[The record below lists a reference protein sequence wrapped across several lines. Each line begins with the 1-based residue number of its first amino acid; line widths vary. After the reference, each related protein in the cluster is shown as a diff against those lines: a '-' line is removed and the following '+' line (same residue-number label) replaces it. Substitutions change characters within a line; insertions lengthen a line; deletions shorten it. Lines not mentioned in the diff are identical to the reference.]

1 MKNIN
6 WKVRLQS
13 GSWWMGIISA
23 VVVAVFAVLK
33 LCKVDLPVTAD
44 EIMNA
49 ATLILMIPAA
59 IGVMTDPTTKGV
71 SDSQQALT
79 YDSPKEDEEK
89 GGLMTYDE
97 FLKAYNGK
105 ATDYD
110 GAYGA
115 QCVDLIKAYLNKVF
129 GIKPGSWGNAK
140 YYWLNFSKHS
150 ELTKNFTKI
159 KNTASFVPQAGDI
172 MVWNGNAGG
181 GCGHVAICTGEGNTS
196 EFYSYDQNWN
206 GKEMHKVKHDYDDV
220 YGVLRPK
227 DQNKIK
233 TTTSTS
239 SNNVGAY
246 VPSVKWTNGSTT
258 EKVYARS
265 DFKEEI
271 GSISPREVAKC
282 FGKKGSAYCVQY
294 DLDGTSKHKV
304 GFVKYAGGVTN
315 APTSGRNYKNG
326 STTETVYTDTAKKS
340 KAGSLDVNEACLCPT
355 KTDGMFLVIYKVNGT
370 NAYKCGYTAYNG
382 GVE

>member
-23 VVVAVFAVLK
+23 VVVAVFAILK
-33 LCKVDLPVTAD
+33 IFKVETSVTAD
-44 EIMNA
+44 EIMNVA
-49 ATLILMIPAA
+49 MLVLMIPAA
-59 IGVMTDPTTKGV
+59 IGITTDPTTKGV

-97 FLKAYNGK
+97 FVKAYNGK

-159 KNTASFVPQAGDI
+159 KNTASFVPQKGDI
-172 MVWNGNAGG
+172 MVWGG
-181 GCGHVAICTGEGNTS
+181 SVGDGCGHVAICTGEGDTS

-206 GKEMHKVKHDYDDV
+206 GKAMHKVKHDYDDV

-227 DQNKIK
+227 DQSKIK
-233 TTTSTS
+233 TSVSS
-239 SNNVGAY
+239 SNTY
-246 VPSVKWTNGSTT
+246 PVPVKWQNGSTV
-258 EKVYARS
+258 EKV
-265 DFKEEI
+265 FKENNLTGEI
-271 GSISPREVAKC
+271 GSLAVRE
-282 FGKKGSAYCVQY
+282 SAQCYSKSGNSYVVVY
-294 DLDGTSKHKV
+294 DLDGTKKHKV
-304 GFVKYAGGVTN
+304 GFVEYNGGVKK
-315 APTSGRNYKNG
+315 APPESKQWKNG
-326 STTETVYTDTAKKS
+326 STNETVYADTSKKTVV
-340 KAGSLDVNEACLCPT
+340 GTIYPNETAYGLG
-355 KTDGMFLVIYKVNGT
+355 KIDGMFLVLYKVTGSNT
-370 NAYKCGYTAYNG
+370 QKCGFVEYDG
-382 GVE
+382 GIK

>member
-1 MKNIN
+1 MKKIN

-59 IGVMTDPTTKGV
+59 IGVMTDPTTKGM

-79 YDSPKEDEEK
+79 YASPKEDEEK
-89 GGLMTYDE
+89 GRLMTYDE
-97 FLKAYNGK
+97 FVKAYNGK

-140 YYWLNFSKHS
+140 YYWINFSKHS

-172 MVWNGNAGG
+172 MVWNGNVGG

-206 GKEMHKVKHDYDDV
+206 GKAMHKVKHDYDDV

-227 DQNKIK
+227 DQSKIK
-233 TTTSTS
+233 TSVSS
-239 SNNVGAY
+239 SNTY
-246 VPSVKWTNGSTT
+246 PVPVKWQNGSTV
-258 EKVYARS
+258 EKV
-265 DFKEEI
+265 FKENDLTGEI
-271 GSISPREVAKC
+271 GSLAKRE
-282 FGKKGSAYCVQY
+282 SAQCYSKSGNSYVVVY
-294 DLDGTSKHKV
+294 DLDGTDKHKV
-304 GFVKYAGGVTN
+304 GFVEYAGGVKN
-315 APTSGRNYKNG
+315 APPESKQWKNG
-326 STTETVYTDTAKKS
+326 STNETVYADTAKKTVV
-340 KAGSLDVNEACLCPT
+340 GTIYPNETAYGLG
-355 KTDGMFLVIYKVNGT
+355 KIDGMFLVLYKVTGSNT
-370 NAYKCGYTAYNG
+370 EKCGFVEYNG
-382 GVE
+382 GLE

>member
-1 MKNIN
+1 MNNIN

-23 VVVAVFAVLK
+23 VVVAVFAILK
-33 LCKVDLPVTAD
+33 IFKVETSVTAD
-44 EIMNA
+44 EIMNVA
-49 ATLILMIPAA
+49 MLVLMIPAA
-59 IGVMTDPTTKGV
+59 IGITTDPTTKGV

-79 YDSPKEDEEK
+79 YDSPKEDKEK

-97 FLKAYNGK
+97 FVSAYNGK

-115 QCVDLIKAYLNKVF
+115 QCVDLIKMYLNKVF

-159 KNTASFVPQAGDI
+159 ENTASFVPQAGDI
-172 MVWNGNAGG
+172 MVWNGNMGG

-206 GKEMHKVKHDYDDV
+206 GKAMHKVKHDYDDV

-227 DQNKIK
+227 DQSKIK
-233 TTTSTS
+233 TSVSS
-239 SNNVGAY
+239 SNTY
-246 VPSVKWTNGSTT
+246 PVPVKWQNGSTV
-258 EKVYARS
+258 EKV
-265 DFKEEI
+265 FKENDLTGEI
-271 GSISPREVAKC
+271 GSLAKRESAQC
-282 FGKKGSAYCVQY
+282 FSKSGDSYVVVY
-294 DLDGTSKHKV
+294 DLDGTDKHKV
-304 GFVKYAGGVTN
+304 GFVEYAGGVKN
-315 APTSGRNYKNG
+315 APPESKTWKNG
-326 STTETVYTDTAKKS
+326 STNETVYADTAKKTVV
-340 KAGSLDVNEACLCPT
+340 GTIYPNETAYGLG
-355 KTDGMFLVIYKVNGT
+355 KIDGMFLVLYKVTGSNT
-370 NAYKCGYTAYNG
+370 QKCGFVEYDG
-382 GVE
+382 GIK

>member
-1 MKNIN
+1 MNNIN

-23 VVVAVFAVLK
+23 VVVAVFAILK
-33 LCKVDLPVTAD
+33 IFKVETSVTAD
-44 EIMNA
+44 EIMNVA
-49 ATLILMIPAA
+49 MLVLMIPAA
-59 IGVMTDPTTKGV
+59 IGITTDPTTKGV
-71 SDSQQALT
+71 SDSEQALT

-97 FLKAYNGK
+97 FVRAYNGK

-115 QCVDLIKAYLNKVF
+115 QCVDLIKMYLNKVF

-140 YYWLNFSKHS
+140 YYWLNFEKHS
-150 ELTKNFTKI
+150 ELVKNFTKI

-172 MVWNGNAGG
+172 MVWNGNVGG

-227 DQNKIK
+227 EQGTVAPD
-233 TTTSTS
+233 SVS
-239 SNNVGAY
+239 AGAY
-246 VPSVKWTNGSTT
+246 VPSVKWQNGSTT

-271 GSISPREVAKC
+271 GSLSPREVAKC
-282 FGKKGSAYCVQY
+282 FGKKGNAYCVQY

-326 STTETVYTDTAKKS
+326 STVETVYTDTAKKA
-340 KAGSLDVNEACLCPT
+340 KAGSLDVKEACLCPT

-370 NAYKCGYTAYNG
+370 SAYKCGFVDYDG

>member
-1 MKNIN
+1 MNNIN

-23 VVVAVFAVLK
+23 VVVAVFAILK
-33 LCKVDLPVTAD
+33 IFKVETSVTAD
-44 EIMNA
+44 EIMNVA
-49 ATLILMIPAA
+49 MLVLMIPAA
-59 IGVMTDPTTKGV
+59 IGITTDPTTKGV
-71 SDSQQALT
+71 SDSEQALT
-79 YDSPKEDEEK
+79 YDAPKEDTEK
-89 GGLMTYDE
+89 GGLITYDE
-97 FLKAYNGK
+97 FVAKYNGK

-150 ELTKNFTKI
+150 ELVKNFTKI

-172 MVWNGNAGG
+172 MVWNGNVGG

-227 DQNKIK
+227 DQSKVK
-233 TTTSTS
+233 TSVSS
-239 SNNVGAY
+239 SNKYPA
-246 VPSVKWTNGSTT
+246 PVKWQNGSTV
-258 EKVYARS
+258 EKV
-265 DFKEEI
+265 FKENDLTGKI
-271 GSISPREVAKC
+271 GSLAARE
-282 FGKKGSAYCVQY
+282 SADCYSKSGDSYVVVY
-294 DLDGTSKHKV
+294 DLDGTNKHKV
-304 GFVKYAGGVTN
+304 GFVEYAGGVKN
-315 APTSGRNYKNG
+315 APPESKTWKNG
-326 STTETVYTDTAKKS
+326 STNETVYADTAKKTVV
-340 KAGSLDVNEACLCPT
+340 GTIYPNETAYGLG
-355 KTDGMFLVIYKVNGT
+355 KIDGMFLVLYKVTGSNT
-370 NAYKCGYTAYNG
+370 QKCGFVEYDG
-382 GVE
+382 GLE

>member
-1 MKNIN
+1 MNNIN

-23 VVVAVFAVLK
+23 IVVAVFAILK
-33 LCKVDLPVTAD
+33 IFKVETSVTAD
-44 EIMNA
+44 EIMNVA
-49 ATLILMIPAA
+49 MLVLMIPAA
-59 IGVMTDPTTKGV
+59 IGITTDPTTKGV
-71 SDSQQALT
+71 SDSEQALT

-97 FLKAYNGK
+97 FVRAYNGK

-115 QCVDLIKAYLNKVF
+115 QCVDLIKMYLNKVF

-140 YYWLNFSKHS
+140 YYWLNFEKHS
-150 ELTKNFTKI
+150 ELVKNFTKI

-172 MVWNGNAGG
+172 MVWNGNVGG

-227 DQNKIK
+227 EQGTVAPD
-233 TTTSTS
+233 SVS
-239 SNNVGAY
+239 AGAY
-246 VPSVKWTNGSTT
+246 VPSVKWQNGSTT

-271 GSISPREVAKC
+271 GSLSPREVAKC
-282 FGKKGSAYCVQY
+282 FGKKGNAYCVQY

-326 STTETVYTDTAKKS
+326 STVETVYTDTAKKA
-340 KAGSLDVNEACLCPT
+340 KAGSLDVKEACLCPT

-370 NAYKCGYTAYNG
+370 SAYKCGFVDYDG

>member
-1 MKNIN
+1 MNNIN

-23 VVVAVFAVLK
+23 VVVAVFAILK
-33 LCKVDLPVTAD
+33 IFKVETSVTAD
-44 EIMNA
+44 EIMNVA
-49 ATLILMIPAA
+49 MLVLMIPAA
-59 IGVMTDPTTKGV
+59 IGITTDPTTKGV
-71 SDSQQALT
+71 SDSEQALT
-79 YDSPKEDEEK
+79 YDAPKEDTEK
-89 GGLMTYDE
+89 GGLMTYNE
-97 FLKAYNGK
+97 FVSAYNGK

-115 QCVDLIKAYLNKVF
+115 QCVDLIKMYLNKVF

-140 YYWLNFSKHS
+140 YYWLNFEKHS
-150 ELTKNFTKI
+150 ELVKNFTKI

-172 MVWNGNAGG
+172 MVWNGNVGG

-227 DQNKIK
+227 DQSKVSD
-233 TTTSTS
+233 STS
-239 SNNVGAY
+239 SSGGSAGSY

-294 DLDGTSKHKV
+294 DLDGTNKHKV
-304 GFVKYAGGVTN
+304 GFVKYAGGVSSV
-315 APTSGRNYKNG
+315 PSGGKTYKNG
-326 STTETVYTDTAKKS
+326 SSSETVYADTAKKTVV
-340 KAGSLDVNEACLCPT
+340 GSLDKYETCVCLG
-355 KTDGMFLVIYKVNGT
+355 KVDGMYLVVYEVNST
-370 NAYKCGYTAYNG
+370 SNYKCGFVVYDG

>member
-1 MKNIN
+1 MNNIN

-23 VVVAVFAVLK
+23 VVVAVFAILK
-33 LCKVDLPVTAD
+33 IFKVETSVTAD
-44 EIMNA
+44 EIMNVA
-49 ATLILMIPAA
+49 MLVLMIPAA
-59 IGVMTDPTTKGV
+59 IGITTDPTTKGV
-71 SDSQQALT
+71 SDSEQALT
-79 YDSPKEDEEK
+79 YDSPKEDTEK

-97 FLKAYNGK
+97 FVRAYNGK

-129 GIKPGSWGNAK
+129 GIKPSSWGNAK

-159 KNTASFVPQAGDI
+159 ENTPSFVPKKGDI
-172 MVWNGNAGG
+172 MVWNGNVGG

-227 DQNKIK
+227 DQSKIK
-233 TTTSTS
+233 TSVSS
-239 SNNVGAY
+239 SNTY
-246 VPSVKWTNGSTT
+246 PVPVKWQNGSTV
-258 EKVYARS
+258 EKV
-265 DFKEEI
+265 FKENDLTGEI
-271 GSISPREVAKC
+271 GSLAKRE
-282 FGKKGSAYCVQY
+282 SAQCYSKSGDSYVVVY
-294 DLDGTSKHKV
+294 DLDGTKKHKV
-304 GFVKYAGGVTN
+304 GFVEYAGGVKN
-315 APTSGRNYKNG
+315 APPESKQWKNG
-326 STTETVYTDTAKKS
+326 STNETVYADTAKKTVVGTIYP
-340 KAGSLDVNEACLCPT
+340 KETAYGLG
-355 KTDGMFLVIYKVNGT
+355 KIDGMFLVLYKVTGSNT
-370 NAYKCGYTAYNG
+370 QKCGFVDYDG
-382 GVE
+382 GIK